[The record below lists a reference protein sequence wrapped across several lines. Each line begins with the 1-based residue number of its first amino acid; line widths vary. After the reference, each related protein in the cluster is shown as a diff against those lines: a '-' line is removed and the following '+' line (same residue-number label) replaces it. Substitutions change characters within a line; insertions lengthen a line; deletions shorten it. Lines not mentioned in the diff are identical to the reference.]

1 LEAITQYTNNAL
13 NYGDANARRRCM
25 MDLNIGGH
33 RIHFVANTHPA
44 NLANVTERDIR
55 ELLA

>member
-1 LEAITQYTNNAL
+1 
-13 NYGDANARRRCM
+13 M